1 MKDREL
7 LTKISAVISEIENNF
22 PEVYKHLDEIPQTIP
37 SEENPEVHNKQLE
50 HYLFSLETMLKKAKK
65 YPK

>member
-1 MKDREL
+1 MENNIL
-7 LTKISAVISEIENNF
+7 LTKISAVINEIENKF

-37 SEENPEVHNKQLE
+37 SQENPEVHNKQME

-65 YPK
+65 TPK